1 MNEVSLRMKQDIE
14 DGVKLLAVA
23 FIAISYRENS
33 LQKKKNWSLEVRS
46 WEGSSKMRIPA
57 ATERVS
63 LEFFVLLD
71 FTAATPFLFLHST
84 VVSLRRPVC
93 CHCHSLE
100 EIDPCKHLES
110 YSSAPHDPAN
120 FISKQRWTT
129 HCCCSSTLLLLSSL
143 LTHGMV
149 IQCCHHHP
157 SLLSFDLSLF
167 YTAVVCWSIW
177 GLSCCSHWGP
187 NHLYLWPRNR
197 KPSGSLS
204 PQKTVNK
211 DCLDIY
217 TTRDEE
223 CHSCD
228 LLLQQT
234 LCKFCIME
242 AIRAPEIEL
251 PKLHS
256 SLFASHN
263 PQCLRVCVLG
273 SFFPSGITIL
283 IHTQCPLLL
292 FLPEVHEK
300 QSPSFVV
307 FGQYSLLIPLI
318 SQKRWQLNMCTNRYS
333 LSPTDAK
340 GQS

>member
-1 MNEVSLRMKQDIE
+1 MKQDIE

-33 LQKKKNWSLEVRS
+33 LQKKKNWSLEARS
-46 WEGSSKMRIPA
+46 WEGNSKMKIPA

-63 LEFFVLLD
+63 LNFFVLLD
-71 FTAATPFLFLHST
+71 FTAATPFLFLHSM
-84 VVSLRRPVC
+84 VVSLRKPVC
-93 CHCHSLE
+93 CHCQSLE
-100 EIDPCKHLES
+100 EIDSCKHLES
-110 YSSAPHDPAN
+110 YSSAPHDPPD
-120 FISKQRWTT
+120 FISKQRQTT
-129 HCCCSSTLLLLSSL
+129 HCCCYSTLMLSSSL

-149 IQCCHHHP
+149 IHCYHHHP
-157 SLLSFDLSLF
+157 SLLSFDISLF
-167 YTAVVCWSIW
+167 YTAVVCWLIW

-187 NHLYLWPRNR
+187 KHLYLWPRNR

-234 LCKFCIME
+234 LCKFCIMQ
-242 AIRAPEIEL
+242 AMRALEIEL

-263 PQCLRVCVLG
+263 PQCVCVCVCFG
-273 SFFPSGITIL
+273 W
-283 IHTQCPLLL
+283 
-292 FLPEVHEK
+292 FL
-300 QSPSFVV
+300 S
-307 FGQYSLLIPLI
+307 
-318 SQKRWQLNMCTNRYS
+318 
-333 LSPTDAK
+333 
-340 GQS
+340 